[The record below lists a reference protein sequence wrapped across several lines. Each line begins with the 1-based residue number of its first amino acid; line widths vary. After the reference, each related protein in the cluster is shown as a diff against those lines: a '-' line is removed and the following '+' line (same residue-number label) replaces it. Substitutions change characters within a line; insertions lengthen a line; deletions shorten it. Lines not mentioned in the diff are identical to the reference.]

1 MSKALGKGLSALIS
15 DKNIIANKADTT
27 VNIDN
32 LKSINKEESETKE
45 FDDDVINRQT
55 LLDISNI
62 KAGEFQPRT
71 NFHEEE
77 INDLAESIKANG
89 VVQPIIV
96 RRNPNFGTNNTDDKT
111 EYEIIA
117 GERRWR
123 ASQIANLSEIPAIIM
138 KLNDKKAMEIGLI
151 ENVQRQNLSPLEEA
165 EGYKRL
171 INDFKYTQD
180 ELSNV
185 IGKSRTNITNTLRLL
200 KLSSAA
206 KASLDENIISAG
218 HARTL
223 LSINKADLAQIAL
236 DQIVKKGLNVRQSE
250 KLVKKI
256 MDNKYSIKTTST
268 TRNSS
273 INHNKSQDLL
283 QIEEELSS
291 RLGMKVTINNVE
303 NKGEVSIRYKDVK
316 ELNTLI
322 NKLERI

>member
-15 DKNIIANKADTT
+15 DKNIITNKADTT
-27 VNIDN
+27 ANIDN
-32 LKSINKEESETKE
+32 LKSINKEESKSGEE
-45 FDDDVINRQT
+45 VDLLNRQS
-55 LLDISNI
+55 LLPINNI

-71 NFHEEE
+71 NFNEEE

-96 RRNPNFGTNNTDDKT
+96 RKNPNFGNNDKA

-123 ASQIANLSEIPAIIM
+123 ASRLANLLEIPTIIM

-206 KASLDENIISAG
+206 KESLDSNKITAG

-250 KLVKKI
+250 KLVKRI
-256 MDNKYSIKTTST
+256 MDDKYSIKLNSTSKTRTVTT
-268 TRNSS
+268 
-273 INHNKSQDLL
+273 NKTQDIL
-283 QIEEELSS
+283 QIEEELSG
-291 RLGMKVTINNVE
+291 RLGMKVLINNND
-303 NKGEVSIRYKDVK
+303 NKGEISIKFNNVK